1 MNRDATNLSAGPPST
16 ARSQRE
22 RILAALREAARRDE
36 GVSSTTLLYSYHIR
50 QFPTRIFELKAEG
63 FVIESHQNPET
74 RLVTYFLKSEPGE
87 RKATGDWYPNRDQHQ
102 VTGLPLFDAAVRS

>member
-1 MNRDATNLSAGPPST
+1 MIAGPPST

-22 RILAALREAARRDE
+22 RILSALREAAHRGE

-50 QFPTRIFELKAEG
+50 QFPTRIFELKSEG

-74 RLVTYFLKSEPGE
+74 RFVTYFLKSEPAE
-87 RKATGDWYPNRDQHQ
+87 RKTTGDWYERGGRKRPAMADSP
-102 VTGLPLFDAAVRS
+102 GPLFDVAVQS

>member
-1 MNRDATNLSAGPPST
+1 VIARPPST

-22 RILAALREAARRDE
+22 RILSALREAARRGE
-36 GVSSTTLLYSYHIR
+36 GVSSTILLYSYHIR

-74 RLVTYFLKSEPGE
+74 RLVTYFLKSEPE
-87 RKATGDWYPNRDQHQ
+87 ECKATGDWFPNRGQQ
-102 VTGLPLFDAAVRS
+102 RLTGLPLFDAPVQS